1 MLAREAK
8 YMAHANLAVPF
19 EAYKPEINSA
29 AQIPNGRGFCL
40 PYVRDLSLPDYRI
53 VPSVIGRYFL
63 GLLGS
68 TAEESQEVFDDL
80 KSSWG
85 IICRTELGFEL
96 AHMYWCIALAIETR
110 SQILA
115 IVPSSKKYLGCMIIG
130 DGYNMDIRGRLISPC
145 VRGDL
150 VEAFGTLNPH
160 DGALAKIYW
169 LLEYG
174 SAEARIQDR
183 DACKSLRGLWLDIK
197 NHPQRADKTD
207 ELKKLAMQLSFPGSE
222 PLSATAYNVATILGA
237 IADTNLSEDK
247 FPLYP
252 TCVVSNDRSERLL
265 SAFGA
270 YAPSFMVPGG
280 KMMMLDKP
288 FEVQVGKKSEG
299 NTKNVTKIGY
309 IMKPLDAAVVDLERI
324 REIKG
329 VMNPH
334 GSAIMGR
341 TSANSLIRS
350 AEAENA
356 SGIIYALRLYT
367 GTAISEVVLGK
378 KRAREQEGQTGEGSK
393 RKRANDW

>member
-1 MLAREAK
+1 
-8 YMAHANLAVPF
+8 MAHANLSVPF
-19 EAYKPEINSA
+19 LEYKPEIGSSSA
-29 AQIPNGRGFCL
+29 IPTGRGFCL

-53 VPSVIGRYFL
+53 IPSVIGRYFM

-68 TAEESQEVFDDL
+68 DAAESQEVFDEL

-85 IICRTELGFEL
+85 VICRTEMGFEL
-96 AHMYWCIALAIETR
+96 AHMFWCISLAIETR

-130 DGYNMDIRGRLISPC
+130 DGYSMDIRGRLVSPC
-145 VRGDL
+145 SRTDL

-174 SAEARIQDR
+174 AADARIQDR

-207 ELKKLAMQLSFPGSE
+207 EIKKLALQLAFPGSE
-222 PLSATAYNVATILGA
+222 PLSATAHNVATVLGA
-237 IADTNLSEDK
+237 IADANVSEDK

-252 TCVVSNDRSERLL
+252 TCVVSNSREERLL

-270 YAPSFMVPGG
+270 YAPSFLVPGG
-280 KMMMLDKP
+280 KSMMLDKE

-299 NTKNVTKIGY
+299 NTRNVKKIGY
-309 IMKPLDAAVVDLERI
+309 IMKPLEQAVADLERV
-324 REIKG
+324 RETKG
-329 VMNPH
+329 VLNPH

-350 AEAENA
+350 ADAENA
-356 SGIIYALRLYT
+356 AGIIFALRMYT
-367 GTAISEVVLGK
+367 GTAVSDVVLGK
-378 KRAREQEGQTGEGSK
+378 KRSREQEGQTGEGSK